1 MGVLLEPTPEMGA
14 WSVELFTDSVCL
26 RAAAPC
32 DRVSSG
38 RPKSAP
44 HEPLSLNVELPVL
57 EQASAEPVFAFAAWE
72 LPFVAAALDQ
82 VSGDALYA
90 DFVTTTGF
98 VFGTWSRPVIEA
110 GWVHVWGPV
119 AAAATQIRCRLVEIG
134 YSHVAEL
141 RHVLAGLEK
150 QSFSDGLP

>member
-14 WSVELFTDSVCL
+14 WSVELFTDRVCL

-32 DRVSSG
+32 DRANSG
-38 RPKSAP
+38 RPKSARC
-44 HEPLSLNVELPVL
+44 EPSPWNAELPAL
-57 EQASAEPVFAFAAWE
+57 GQKPAEPVFAFAVCE
-72 LPFVAAALDQ
+72 LRFVTAALDQ
-82 VSGDALYA
+82 ASGDALYA
-90 DFVTTTGF
+90 DFVTKTGF
-98 VFGTWSRPVIEA
+98 VFGTWSKPVIEA

-119 AAAATQIRCRLVEIG
+119 AAAVMQIRCRLVEIG

-150 QSFSDGLP
+150 QTFSDGLP